1 MRHMLASAIGYA
13 MGSGAI
19 ILYSPMIYKLLQS
32 KSADGFSVQTWVMN
46 LVGLTLCVAYPFR
59 KGFPLSTF
67 LENVALTM
75 QSVIALSLVCIYKGY
90 QMELI
95 GGLGL
100 FSIMC
105 YYLFLGN
112 LPSTLFRWIHILSII
127 ICNYAL
133 VPQIYLNWKQKQVT
147 WSAFTALLS
156 AGGNLIRVFTTLQL
170 TQDMLMLGGYVIG
183 WIMNMIMLFQIYIY
197 RLKK

>member
-1 MRHMLASAIGYA
+1 MLASAMGYV

-19 ILYSPMIYKLLQS
+19 ILYSPMIYTLLKS
-32 KSADGFSVQTWVMN
+32 RSADGFSIQTWVMN
-46 LVGLTLCVAYPFR
+46 LLGLTLCVAYPFR

-67 LENVALTM
+67 LENVALTF
-75 QSVIALSLVCIYKGY
+75 QSVIALSLVCIYKDY
-90 QMELI
+90 AKELI

-100 FSIMC
+100 FFVMC
-105 YYLFLGN
+105 YFLFLGSF
-112 LPSTLFRWIHILSII
+112 PPIMFQWIHVLSIV

-133 VPQIYLNWKQKQVT
+133 VPQIYLNWKQKKVT

-170 TQDMLMLGGYVIG
+170 TQDMLMLAGYVLG
-183 WIMNMIMLFQIYIY
+183 AIMNLIMLFQIYIY
-197 RLKK
+197 RQN